1 MKATDVCVS
10 NTTTATMTSQEEV
23 FGKRR
28 ETANATDVV
37 SRPSLM
43 KTMLIHFGLNTVII
57 KRWRAASVTKRYREG
72 SRLSSPKLMAS
83 AQETRGHCL
92 ILKR

>member
-10 NTTTATMTSQEEV
+10 NTTTVTMTSQEVV
-23 FGKRR
+23 FGKRL
-28 ETANATDVV
+28 ETANATVVV

-57 KRWRAASVTKRYREG
+57 KRRRAASVTKRYREG

-83 AQETRGHCL
+83 ALEIRGHCL
-92 ILKR
+92 ILRR